1 MNRRRFV
8 MATVIAWL
16 IAIGLVAFAVRSGE
30 PVSVADAPD
39 PRAQCLSYAPYRL
52 PGESPFGAR
61 VRVSRERLETDFRLL
76 ASRTRCIRTY
86 SVQLGLDQ
94 VPAVAQS
101 LGMDVMLGVW
111 IGRDPLENEAE
122 LALATAVANR
132 YSTTVKSLIV
142 GNEVLLRR
150 EQPASKMAG
159 YLEQVRRGTKV
170 PVTYA
175 DVWEF
180 WERNADL
187 AREVDFVTIHIL
199 PYWED
204 DPVGIDGAVAHI
216 GDIHARMQ
224 KVFAG
229 KELLIG
235 ETGWPGQGRMRRSA
249 RPGRIEQ
256 ARFHREFAVAARA
269 AGWRYNLI
277 EAFDQPWKRQ
287 LEGAMGGAWGLFDNV
302 GEAKFPATGPVA
314 TDPNPAS
321 RLGAAAAGGALAV
334 CLVLSNLV
342 AGRWRPVLRPV
353 SARGPVD
360 RWLMLAL
367 ALAVGVTA
375 GIGLEAQWRY
385 LFIWARDPFE
395 AGAIGAIAVCGLVL
409 ALAALPGATAWP
421 AGAAETSGAAGAAET
436 GETAGTA
443 GTAISG
449 ERIGPSW
456 LDRAWPPV
464 AAFVLFGLAVVA
476 VLLAFDPR
484 YRGFPIAL
492 YGAPLAALLIRAM
505 VGAEMLVP
513 RGERT
518 VLGTIIV
525 GCLAAN
531 LGVEGLENTEAWQ
544 FAVIAAALVYLLV
557 VAPRRATVNRV
568 SAITPS
574 SRPTAAGSNE

>member
-1 MNRRRFV
+1 MPSGKVAHNSMKRRRLV
-8 MATVIAWL
+8 IATAIAWL
-16 IAIGLVAFAVRSGE
+16 IAIGLVAVAVRSGE
-30 PVSVADAPD
+30 PVPVANAPD

-94 VPAVAQS
+94 VPAVAQL
-101 LGMDVMLGVW
+101 LGMEVMLGVW

-122 LALATAVANR
+122 LALATSLANR
-132 YSTTVKSLIV
+132 YRDTVKSLIV

-150 EQPASKMAG
+150 EQPVSRMAG
-159 YLEQVRRGTKV
+159 YLEQARQRTKI

-180 WERNADL
+180 WERNAEL
-187 AREVDFVTIHIL
+187 ARQVDFVTIHIL

-204 DPVGIDGAVAHI
+204 DPVGIERAVEHV
-216 GDIHARMQ
+216 GETHARIQ
-224 KVFAG
+224 KAFPG
-229 KELLIG
+229 KQLVIG

-269 AGWRYNLI
+269 SGWRYNLI

-287 LEGAMGGAWGLFDNV
+287 LEGAMGGAWGLFDSA

-314 TDPNPAS
+314 ADPNPAS

-334 CLVLSNLV
+334 CLVLTNLV
-342 AGRWRPVLRPV
+342 AGRWRPAL
-353 SARGPVD
+353 ARAPASGAVD
-360 RWLMLAL
+360 RWLMLAM
-367 ALAVGVTA
+367 AMAVGVTA

-395 AGAIGAIAVCGLVL
+395 AGAILAIAVCGLVL
-409 ALAALPGATAWP
+409 GLAALPGATRSW
-421 AGAAETSGAAGAAET
+421 SG
-436 GETAGTA
+436 
-443 GTAISG
+443 SG
-449 ERIGPSW
+449 SGSSW
-456 LDRAWPPV
+456 LDRIWPPV

-492 YGAPLAALLIRAM
+492 YGPPLVALLIRAL
-505 VGAEMLVP
+505 VGADMLS
-513 RGERT
+513 RRAERT
-518 VLGTIIV
+518 VLGTVIV
-525 GCLAAN
+525 ACLAVN
-531 LGVEGLENTEAWQ
+531 LRVEGLENTEAWQ

-557 VAPRRATVNRV
+557 AGPRRATDNRV
-568 SAITPS
+568 SATTPS
-574 SRPTAAGSNE
+574 SRPTAARSYE